1 MPLPCSGPQLPDVPT
16 VQCRSEIR
24 SLSDCCRF
32 VEIDAELLL
41 YEAQPGKPY
50 YWVILHADETPL
62 TVCHLEAYAN
72 HAERTGMWDGRRAD
86 YLAMGWYQGD
96 CFLAIMELRD
106 IVVNERQGEDKL
118 DQVEASIARIMGQ
131 FQAQIANEPAF
142 HRSCEQPDA
151 YKIVGFVIAPA
162 GIRRISRE
170 RQMRRIKQEDYSAII
185 MMVPPDRIRDCQI
198 GWSEL
203 LRAVIPPRS

>member
-1 MPLPCSGPQLPDVPT
+1 MPSPCSGPDLPDLPT
-16 VQCRSEIR
+16 VQCRSQIHA
-24 SLSDCCRF
+24 LSDCCRF
-32 VEIDAELLL
+32 VEIDTELLL

-50 YWVILHADETPL
+50 YWVILHADDTPL

-72 HAERTGMWDGRRAD
+72 HAEHAGMWIGRRAD
-86 YLAMGWYQGD
+86 YLTMGWYQGD
-96 CFLAIMELRD
+96 CYVAIMELRD

-118 DQVEASIARIMGQ
+118 DQVEASIAQIMEH

-142 HRSCEQPDA
+142 RRSCEQPDA

-162 GIRRISRE
+162 GIRRIARE
-170 RQMRRIKQEDYSAII
+170 KQMRRIVQEDYSAII

-198 GWSEL
+198 GWSGL
-203 LRAVIPPRS
+203 MGAIIPSRS